1 MESIDIPGGST
12 GFDYQQT
19 KLPNFWNTPL
29 TQICLGMKV
38 KDEDRF
44 ITINLTASSLH
55 SIFFTDQYLPTSL
68 GRNVWKKVVGPQASL
83 QHLCNKEGFN
93 VVCSGAIKTR
103 IGIITDD
110 VLMVSPFTCV
120 GCDSAITFGG
130 DDFQVCG
137 NNGYKDIFAMG
148 YILIK

>member
-1 MESIDIPGGST
+1 M
-12 GFDYQQT
+12 
-19 KLPNFWNTPL
+19 
-29 TQICLGMKV
+29 
-38 KDEDRF
+38 
-44 ITINLTASSLH
+44 
-55 SIFFTDQYLPTSL
+55 
-68 GRNVWKKVVGPQASL
+68 GPKASL

-137 NNGYKDIFAMG
+137 NNGYKDISAMG
-148 YILIK
+148 YILIQ

>member
-1 MESIDIPGGST
+1 
-12 GFDYQQT
+12 
-19 KLPNFWNTPL
+19 
-29 TQICLGMKV
+29 MKV
-38 KDEDRF
+38 EDEDRF

-55 SIFFTDQYLPTSL
+55 SIFSTDQYLPTSL

-110 VLMVSPFTCV
+110 VPVSPFTCV
-120 GCDSAITFGG
+120 SCDSAITFGG

-137 NNGYKDIFAMG
+137 NNGYKDISAMG
-148 YILIK
+148 YILIQ